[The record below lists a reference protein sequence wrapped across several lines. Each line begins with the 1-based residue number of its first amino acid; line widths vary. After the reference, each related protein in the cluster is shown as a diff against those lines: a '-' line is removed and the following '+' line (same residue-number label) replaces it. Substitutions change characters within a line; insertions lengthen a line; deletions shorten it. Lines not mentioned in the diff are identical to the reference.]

1 MQGFLKPYQVAQI
14 KKKYPPGTRIEL
26 DGMDGE
32 RDVVRQI
39 KSTTISHFILS
50 RIAQSRLYEA

>member
-1 MQGFLKPYQVAQI
+1 M
-14 KKKYPPGTRIEL
+14 KKKYLLILIFLLLPALMMAGCSS
-26 DGMDGE
+26 
-32 RDVVRQI
+32 VVRQI